1 MVDEPQGDIYGAEVA
16 APAFQEIMRFALPY
30 LGIAPADSARG
41 GGIYPARMK
50 RPSFSA
56 VVSML
61 ALFIALGGTSYA
73 VIKLPAKSVG
83 NRELKNNAV
92 TGSKIRDGSIGPAD
106 LSFAGV
112 RGPRGPEGPAG
123 AGGTG
128 SGAGGVGPAAAWQPL
143 LFGGIWTN
151 DGSGYDTAAF
161 RADQL
166 GMVHLRGLVTKNGA
180 LPAKDDVIGT
190 LPPGYRPKAR
200 KIFAV
205 GSGSPGRVDVA
216 PNGNVIWIYGG
227 TAEKDYTSL
236 ETISFSTD

>member
-1 MVDEPQGDIYGAEVA
+1 
-16 APAFQEIMRFALPY
+16 
-30 LGIAPADSARG
+30 
-41 GGIYPARMK
+41 MK
-50 RPSFSA
+50 RPSFPA
-56 VVSML
+56 VISMM

-83 NRELKNNAV
+83 NRELKSNAV

-106 LSFAGV
+106 LSSTGA

-123 AGGTG
+123 GNGTG
-128 SGAGGVGPAAAWQPL
+128 SGAAAIGPAAPWQAL
-143 LFGGIWTN
+143 LFAGIWTN
-151 DGSGYDTAAF
+151 YGSGYDTAAF

-166 GMVHLRGLVTKNGA
+166 GRVHLRGLVTKNGA
-180 LPAKDDVIGT
+180 LPVKDDVIGT

-205 GSGSPGRVDVA
+205 GSGTPGRVDVL
-216 PNGNVIWIYGG
+216 PNGNVDWIYGG